1 MRSKGDHVHLT
12 STDLS
17 KVRVIANS
25 EFFPDAKLV
34 FLQEMIK
41 IASDR
46 IKVSLNHKPR
56 RNNWLPF

>member
-25 EFFPDAKLV
+25 EFNPDAKLV

-56 RNNWLPF
+56 RNN